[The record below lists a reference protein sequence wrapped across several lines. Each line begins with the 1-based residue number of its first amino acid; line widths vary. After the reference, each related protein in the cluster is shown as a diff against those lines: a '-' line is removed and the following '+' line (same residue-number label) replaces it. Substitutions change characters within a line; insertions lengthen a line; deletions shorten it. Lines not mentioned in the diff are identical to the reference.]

1 MLTMTD
7 RAVEKVRLYAGQ
19 MPEAQGKELRIFIQG
34 GGCSGFQYG
43 FTFDEQQDGDTIVE
57 SGGVKVLVDPMSAPY
72 LAGAKVDFVED
83 LRGSGFVVDNPNA
96 VSTCGCGHS
105 FQAEH

>member
-7 RAVEKVRLYAGQ
+7 KAVEKVRLYAGQ
-19 MPEAQGKELRIFIQG
+19 MPESEGKELRIFIQG

-43 FTFDEQQDGDTIVE
+43 FTFDEKQEGDTIVE
-57 SGGVKVLVDPMSAPY
+57 SGGVRVLVDPMSAPY
-72 LAGAKVDFVED
+72 LSGAKVDFVED

-96 VSTCGCGHS
+96 VRTCGCGHS
-105 FQAEH
+105 FQTEQ

>member
-7 RAVEKVRLYAGQ
+7 KAVEKVRLYAGQ

-96 VSTCGCGHS
+96 VRTCGCGHS
-105 FQAEH
+105 FETQ